1 MTRSRS
7 MRLSLKTKLS
17 GLFIMLLLAAMIQ
30 GGVTLYKMQAVDQR
44 LTELLDNAVPSIN
57 EAQAINAFVLRTR
70 LWQFRYVTADT
81 QAERDTSLK
90 NAEEMIRNR
99 QAKVEAYRALVASK
113 EEQAVYEDLLTKL
126 AAQEKDWD
134 RLRAFP
140 ADAHEQALAY
150 FRGPMNANYLAA
162 STATRALA
170 DLNIKT
176 GAAAGQVARQS
187 QTEAVQATVTILV
200 VTVMIALGA
209 MLYAFVGVSRPLAAM
224 TQAMRRLADGDTEAA
239 VPFAQRRDE
248 IGDMSA
254 TVDVFKQNLL
264 HARALEAETAL
275 ARAGAEAQRRQAA
288 QELADRFE
296 ASVGGIV
303 GSVTAA
309 ATQLQATAQSLTAT
323 ATQTAGQSTSA
334 AAAAEEAST
343 NVTTV
348 AAAAEELGSSVNE
361 IGRQVGSSADL
372 AQAAVQEAGATAQ
385 LVQELSAAARRVG
398 EVVDLISAIASQT
411 NLLALNATIEAARAG
426 AAGKGFAVVASEVK
440 ALADQTAKATAEISA
455 QIGQIQGST
464 GQAVQ
469 AIDGIA
475 GRIREISGMANSI
488 AAAVEQ
494 QGAATQEIVRNVAEA
509 ATGTDAV
516 TANVSGVA
524 GAAEETGAAAAQV
537 LASASEMARQAAHLG
552 SEVEHF
558 LATVRAA

>member
-1 MTRSRS
+1 
-7 MRLSLKTKLS
+7 MRLSLKAKLS
-17 GLFIMLLLAAMIQ
+17 GLFALLLLTAMVQ
-30 GGVTLYKMQAVDQR
+30 GGVTLYKMQLVDQR
-44 LTELLDNAVPSIN
+44 LAELIDNAVPSIN
-57 EAQAINAFVLRTR
+57 EAQTINALVMRAR

-81 QAERDTSLK
+81 DAERETSLK
-90 NAEEMIRNR
+90 NADEMMRNR
-99 QAKVEAYRALVASK
+99 QAKAEAYRSLVASK
-113 EEQAVYEDLLTKL
+113 EEQAIYDDLLAKL
-126 AAQEKDWD
+126 AVQQTDWT

-140 ADAHEQALAY
+140 ADQHDQALAY

-176 GAAAGQVARQS
+176 GEAAGRTARDS
-187 QTEAVQATVTILV
+187 QADAVRTTIVSLLASLV
-200 VTVMIALGA
+200 IALGA
-209 MLYAFVGVSRPLAAM
+209 MLYAFTGVSRPLARM
-224 TQAMRRLADGDTEAA
+224 TLSMRRLADGDAQAEIPYAA
-239 VPFAQRRDE
+239 RRDE
-248 IGDMSA
+248 IGAMSA
-254 TVDVFKQNLL
+254 TVAVFRENLL
-264 HARALEAETAL
+264 HTRALEAETAQ
-275 ARAGAEAQRRQAA
+275 ARAGAEAQRRQATR
-288 QELADRFE
+288 ELADRFE
-296 ASVGGIV
+296 SAIGGIV
-303 GSVTAA
+303 GSVTSA

-372 AQAAVQEAGATAQ
+372 AQAAVREAAATAD
-385 LVQELSAAARRVG
+385 LVQALSTGARRVG

-426 AAGKGFAVVASEVK
+426 TAGRGFAVVATEVK

-455 QIGQIQGST
+455 QIAQIQGST

-488 AAAVEQ
+488 AAAVEE

-509 ATGTDAV
+509 ATGTGSV

>member
-1 MTRSRS
+1 
-7 MRLSLKTKLS
+7 MRLSLKTKLG
-17 GLFIMLLLAAMIQ
+17 GLFALLLLASMIQ
-30 GGVTLYKMQAVDQR
+30 GGVTLHKMQAVDQR
-44 LTELLDNAVPSIN
+44 LAELIDNAVPSIN
-57 EAQAINAFVLRTR
+57 EAQAINALVMRAR

-81 QAERDTSLK
+81 QAERDTSVK
-90 NAEEMIRNR
+90 NADELMLNR
-99 QAKVEAYRALVASK
+99 QAKAEAYRTLVASK
-113 EEQAVYEDLLTKL
+113 EEQTIYEDLLAKL
-126 AAQEKDWD
+126 AVQKSDWD

-140 ADAHEQALAY
+140 ADRRDEALAF
-150 FRGPMNANYLAA
+150 FRGPMNANYLAT
-162 STATRALA
+162 STTTRALA
-170 DLNIKT
+170 ELNVKS
-176 GAAAGQVARQS
+176 GEAAGRVARES
-187 QTEAVQATVTILV
+187 QADAVRATIVSLIVSLV
-200 VTVMIALGA
+200 IALGA
-209 MLYAFVGVSRPLAAM
+209 MLYAFVGVSRPLAGM
-224 TQAMRRLADGDTEAA
+224 TRAMRRLADGDTEAA
-239 VPFAQRRDE
+239 IPYAARQDE
-248 IGDMSA
+248 IGAMSA
-254 TVDVFKQNLL
+254 TVEVFKQNLL

-275 ARAGAEAQRRQAA
+275 ARAGAEAQRRQATR
-288 QELADRFE
+288 ELADRFE
-296 ASVGGIV
+296 SAIGGIV
-303 GSVTAA
+303 GSVTSA

-372 AQAAVQEAGATAQ
+372 AQAAVREAGATAD
-385 LVQELSAAARRVG
+385 LVQALSAGARRVG

-426 AAGKGFAVVASEVK
+426 VAGRGFAVVATEVK

-455 QIGQIQGST
+455 QIAQIQGST

-488 AAAVEQ
+488 AAAVEE

-509 ATGTDAV
+509 ATGTESV

-537 LASASEMARQAAHLG
+537 LASASEVARQAAHLG
-552 SEVEHF
+552 SEVENF

>member
-1 MTRSRS
+1 
-7 MRLSLKTKLS
+7 MRLSLKAKLS
-17 GLFIMLLLAAMIQ
+17 GLFALLLLAALVQ

-44 LTELLDNAVPSIN
+44 LAELIDNAVPSIN
-57 EAQAINAFVLRTR
+57 EAQAINALVMRSR

-81 QAERDTSLK
+81 ESERATSLK
-90 NAEEMIRNR
+90 SADEMMRNR
-99 QAKVEAYRALVASK
+99 QAKAEAYRTLVASK
-113 EEQAVYEDLLTKL
+113 EEQAIYDDLLAKL
-126 AAQEKDWD
+126 AVQQADWT

-140 ADAHEQALAY
+140 ADQHDQALAY

-170 DLNIKT
+170 DLNIRN
-176 GAAAGQVARQS
+176 GEAAGRTARDS
-187 QTEAVQATVTILV
+187 QADAVRTTIVSLLV
-200 VTVMIALGA
+200 SFVIALGA
-209 MLYAFVGVSRPLAAM
+209 MLYAFTGVSRPLAGM
-224 TQAMRRLADGDTEAA
+224 TLSMRRLADGDTQAEIPYAA
-239 VPFAQRRDE
+239 RRDE
-248 IGDMSA
+248 IGAMSA
-254 TVDVFKQNLL
+254 TVAVFRENLL
-264 HARALEAETAL
+264 HARALEAETAQ
-275 ARAGAEAQRRQAA
+275 ARAGAEAQRRQATR
-288 QELADRFE
+288 ELADRFE
-296 ASVGGIV
+296 SAIGGIV
-303 GSVTAA
+303 GSVTSA
-309 ATQLQATAQSLTAT
+309 ATQLQSTAQSLTAT

-334 AAAAEEAST
+334 AAAAEEASS

-372 AQAAVQEAGATAQ
+372 AQAAVREAAATAD
-385 LVQELSAAARRVG
+385 LVQALSTGARRVG

-426 AAGKGFAVVASEVK
+426 AAGRGFAVVATEVK

-455 QIGQIQGST
+455 QIAQIQGST
-464 GQAVQ
+464 GQAVL

-475 GRIREISGMANSI
+475 GRIREISGMATSI
-488 AAAVEQ
+488 AAAVEE

-509 ATGTDAV
+509 ATGTESV

>member
-1 MTRSRS
+1 
-7 MRLSLKTKLS
+7 MRASLKTKLS
-17 GLFIMLLLAAMIQ
+17 GLFALLLLAAMIQ

-57 EAQAINAFVLRTR
+57 EAQAINTLVMRAR

-90 NAEEMIRNR
+90 NADEMIRTR
-99 QAKVEAYRALVASK
+99 QAKAEAYRALLASPD
-113 EEQAVYEDLLTKL
+113 ERNLYEDLLAKL
-126 AAQEKDWD
+126 AVQQTDWD

-140 ADAHEQALAY
+140 SDQHDQALGY

-162 STATRALA
+162 STAARALA
-170 DLNIKT
+170 DLNVKN
-176 GAAAGQVARQS
+176 GAEAGRAARQS
-187 QTEAVQATVTILV
+187 QADAVRSTVIILIGRRV
-200 VTVMIALGA
+200 RACGGTWLPFG
-209 MLYAFVGVSRPLAAM
+209 GVSRPRGGL
-224 TQAMRRLADGDTEAA
+224 TQALGGVADGDAGAE
-239 VPFAQRRDE
+239 VPYGARRDE
-248 IGDMSA
+248 IGAMSA
-254 TVDVFKQNLL
+254 TVQVFRQNLL

-275 ARAGAEAQRRQAA
+275 ARAGAEAQRRQATRD
-288 QELADRFE
+288 LAEGFE
-296 ASVGGIV
+296 SAIGGIV
-303 GSVTAA
+303 GAVTSA

-323 ATQTAGQSTSA
+323 ATQPAGQSTRA
-334 AAAAEEAST
+334 
-343 NVTTV
+343 
-348 AAAAEELGSSVNE
+348 AAAAEELGSSVSE

-372 AQAAVQEAGATAQ
+372 AQAAVQEAGATAH
-385 LVQELSAAARRVG
+385 LVQDLSAAARRVG

-426 AAGKGFAVVASEVK
+426 EAGRGFAVVATEVK
-440 ALADQTAKATAEISA
+440 ALADQTARATAEISA
-455 QIGQIQGST
+455 QITQIQNST

-469 AIDGIA
+469 AIGGIA
-475 GRIREISGMANSI
+475 GRIREISGMATAI
-488 AAAVEQ
+488 AAAVEE

-509 ATGTDAV
+509 ATGTEAV

-552 SEVEHF
+552 SEVERF

>member
-1 MTRSRS
+1 
-7 MRLSLKTKLS
+7 MRLSLKAKLS
-17 GLFIMLLLAAMIQ
+17 GLFALLLLAAIVQ

-44 LTELLDNAVPSIN
+44 LAELIDNAVPSIN
-57 EAQAINAFVLRTR
+57 EAQAINALVMRSR

-81 QAERDTSLK
+81 DAERETSLK
-90 NAEEMIRNR
+90 NADEMMRNR
-99 QAKVEAYRALVASK
+99 QAKAEAYRSLVASK
-113 EEQAVYEDLLTKL
+113 EEQGIYDDLLAKL
-126 AAQEKDWD
+126 AVQQADWT

-140 ADAHEQALAY
+140 ADQHDQALAY

-162 STATRALA
+162 SSATRALA
-170 DLNIKT
+170 DLNIRN
-176 GAAAGQVARQS
+176 GEAAGRAARDS
-187 QTEAVQATVTILV
+187 QADAVRTTVVSLLV
-200 VTVMIALGA
+200 SLVIALGA
-209 MLYAFVGVSRPLAAM
+209 MLYAFTGVSRPLSGM
-224 TQAMRRLADGDTEAA
+224 TLSMRRLADGDTQAEIPYAA
-239 VPFAQRRDE
+239 RRDE
-248 IGDMSA
+248 IGAMSA
-254 TVDVFKQNLL
+254 TVAVFRENLL
-264 HARALEAETAL
+264 HARALEAETAQ
-275 ARAGAEAQRRQAA
+275 ARAGAEAQRRQATR
-288 QELADRFE
+288 ELADRFE
-296 ASVGGIV
+296 SAIGGIV
-303 GSVTAA
+303 GSVTSA
-309 ATQLQATAQSLTAT
+309 ATQLQSTAQSLTAT

-334 AAAAEEAST
+334 AAAAEEASS

-372 AQAAVQEAGATAQ
+372 AQAAVREAAATAD
-385 LVQELSAAARRVG
+385 LVQALSTGARRVG

-426 AAGKGFAVVASEVK
+426 VAGRGFAVVATEVK

-455 QIGQIQGST
+455 QIAQIQGST

-475 GRIREISGMANSI
+475 GRIREISSMANSI
-488 AAAVEQ
+488 AAAVEE

-509 ATGTDAV
+509 ATGTESV
-516 TANVSGVA
+516 TVNVSGVA

>member
-1 MTRSRS
+1 
-7 MRLSLKTKLS
+7 MRASLKTKLS
-17 GLFIMLLLAAMIQ
+17 GLFALLLLAAMIQ

-57 EAQAINAFVLRTR
+57 EAQAINTLVMRAR

-90 NAEEMIRNR
+90 NADEMIRTR
-99 QAKVEAYRALVASK
+99 QAKAEAYRALLASPD
-113 EEQAVYEDLLTKL
+113 ERNLYEDLLAKL
-126 AAQEKDWD
+126 AVQQTDWD

-140 ADAHEQALAY
+140 SDQHDQALGY

-162 STATRALA
+162 STAARALA
-170 DLNIKT
+170 DLNVKN
-176 GAAAGQVARQS
+176 GAEAGRAARQS
-187 QTEAVQATVTILV
+187 QADAVRSTVIILI
-200 VTVMIALGA
+200 VTLVIALGA
-209 MLYAFVGVSRPLAAM
+209 TLYAFVGVSRPLAGM
-224 TQAMRRLADGDTEAA
+224 TQAMRRLADGDAGAE
-239 VPFAQRRDE
+239 VPYGARRDE
-248 IGDMSA
+248 IGAMSA
-254 TVDVFKQNLL
+254 TVQVFRQNLL

-275 ARAGAEAQRRQAA
+275 ARAGAEAQRRQATRD
-288 QELADRFE
+288 LAEGFE
-296 ASVGGIV
+296 SAIGGIV
-303 GSVTAA
+303 GAVTSA

-334 AAAAEEAST
+334 AAAAEEASS

-348 AAAAEELGSSVNE
+348 AAAAEELGSSVSE

-372 AQAAVQEAGATAQ
+372 AQAAVQEAGATAH
-385 LVQELSAAARRVG
+385 LVQDLSAAARRVG

-426 AAGKGFAVVASEVK
+426 EAGRGFAVVATEVK
-440 ALADQTAKATAEISA
+440 ALADQTARATAEISA
-455 QIGQIQGST
+455 QITQIQNST

-469 AIDGIA
+469 AIGGIA
-475 GRIREISGMANSI
+475 GRIREISGMATAI
-488 AAAVEQ
+488 AAAVEE

-509 ATGTDAV
+509 ATGTEAV

-552 SEVEHF
+552 SEVERF